1 VAHLTTQGSA
11 NADDA
16 QNQTI
21 NNDGVAV
28 TEVAVVTLSGSKPEQ
43 TIATQRVVEISTN
56 YGAAP
61 AETGATASGS
71 LTMAQ
76 GSTSS
81 TILTAITE
89 TSTTSTATISTT
101 TTTSSSTTSTT
112 TPAVINIA
120 ISKMHSKQNKIYY
133 SPTV

>member
-11 NADDA
+11 NADDV

-21 NNDGVAV
+21 NHDGVAV
-28 TEVAVVTLSGSKPEQ
+28 TEVAVVTLSGSKPEP
-43 TIATQRVVEISTN
+43 TIATQTHRVAEISTN

-71 LTMAQ
+71 FTMAQ

-120 ISKMHSKQNKIYY
+120 ISKMHS
-133 SPTV
+133 